1 MSFSIRRGHAFG
13 QEFSRFTNGKEM
25 LVETAWRWSGNEC
38 WSMPVVEGRSR
49 YSFQS
54 TNSPLWELT
63 QQFFNYNLQGRII
76 IPVL

>member
-1 MSFSIRRGHAFG
+1 
-13 QEFSRFTNGKEM
+13 
-25 LVETAWRWSGNEC
+25 
-38 WSMPVVEGRSR
+38 MPVVEGRSR